1 MSTCLVT
8 GANRGIGL
16 ELCRQLAARGD
27 SVIAVCR
34 SPSAELEKLDVEVTG
49 GVEVTDPVSL
59 LRLARHL
66 EGRRINVLVNNAG
79 VLRRDKLGGLAAAV
93 DDMILQF
100 RTNSLG
106 PLLVTEALMPNLKKG
121 AKVAIIT
128 SRMGSIADNTSG
140 GAYGY
145 RMSKSAVNNAGASLA
160 HDLAGKGIAV
170 ALLHPGYVRTDMTA
184 GEGYIDAAEAAA
196 GLLERIDELTIQTSG
211 GFWHSNGEVL
221 PW

>member
-66 EGRRINVLVNNAG
+66 EGRRIDVLVNNAG

-106 PLLVTEALMPNLKKG
+106 PLLVTEALTPNLKRG

-128 SRMGSIADNTSG
+128 SRMGSVADNTSG

-160 HDLAGKGIAV
+160 HDLAGKRIAV
-170 ALLHPGYVRTDMTA
+170 ALLHPGYVRTDMTG
-184 GEGYIDAAEAAA
+184 GEGFIDTAEAAA
-196 GLLERIDELTIQTSG
+196 GLLQRIDELTLETSG
-211 GFWHSNGEVL
+211 GFWHSNGETL

>member
-184 GEGYIDAAEAAA
+184 GEGFIDAAEAAA